1 MRTMRM
7 EEMSIEELNAV
18 IDACQNE
25 INNRKEELKV
35 KLIDEFEAWLA
46 KVHNAG
52 FEALD
57 CDGVEMTSWNM
68 EIVDKE

>member
-1 MRTMRM
+1 MRTIRM
-7 EEMSIEELNAV
+7 EEMSVEELNAI

-25 INNRKEELKV
+25 IYNRKEELKV
-35 KLIDEFEAWLA
+35 KLIDEFEVWLA

-57 CDGVEMTSWNM
+57 CDDVEMTSWNM
-68 EIVDKE
+68 KIVDKE